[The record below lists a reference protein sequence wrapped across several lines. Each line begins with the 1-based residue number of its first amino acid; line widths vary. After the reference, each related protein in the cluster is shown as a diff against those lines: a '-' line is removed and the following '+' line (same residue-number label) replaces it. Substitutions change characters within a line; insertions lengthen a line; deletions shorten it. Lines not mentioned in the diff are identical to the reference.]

1 MASSPS
7 GTQAL
12 KDADAASVAVR
23 EGGESDLSVARRVIG
38 QAGNG
43 LSAMADE
50 LGEEFIQCIETL
62 SQLKGRVIVS
72 GMGKSGH
79 IGHKI
84 AATLASTGTPAFFV
98 HPAEASHGDLGM
110 ISDTDA
116 VLALSN
122 SGETAELSD
131 LVSYTRRFGIPL
143 IGMTGR
149 RQSTLAE
156 QSDIVLCLP
165 DVEEA
170 GPHGAPTTSTTL
182 MITLGDA
189 LAVALLER
197 RGFTAD
203 DYRVFHPGGK
213 LGKSLLKVTDLMHV
227 GDEIPLAQP
236 AAPMSETILT
246 MTNKTFGIVGVV
258 DDAGALIGIVT
269 DGDLRRHMADGLV
282 GMSTSAVMTSEP
294 KTIGP
299 QTLAAE
305 ALRLMNNWKVTCLF
319 AVDGGKPVG
328 ILRMHDILRAGVV

>member
-1 MASSPS
+1 MASSTSKSPTPVTA
-7 GTQAL
+7 GA
-12 KDADAASVAVR
+12 
-23 EGGESDLSVARRVIG
+23 SDLAVARRVIA
-38 QAGNG
+38 QAGAG
-43 LSAMADE
+43 LSALAAE
-50 LGEEFIQCIETL
+50 LGDEFVQCVALIA
-62 SQLKGRVIVS
+62 SLKGRVIVS

-110 ISDTDA
+110 ISDSDA

-143 IGMTGR
+143 IGMTGKR
-149 RQSTLAE
+149 ESTLAE

-189 LAVALLER
+189 IAVALLES

-213 LGKSLLKVTDLMHV
+213 LGKSLLKVTHIMHT
-227 GDEIPLAQP
+227 GDDIPLTHP
-236 AAPMSETILT
+236 TSPMSDTIIT
-246 MTNKTFGIVGVV
+246 MTNKTFGIAGVV
-258 DDAGALIGIVT
+258 DDSGALVGIVT
-269 DGDLRRHMADGLV
+269 DGDLRRHMADKLI
-282 GMSTSAVMTSEP
+282 GMATVDVMTTKP
-294 KTIGP
+294 KTIKST
-299 QTLAAE
+299 TLAAE
-305 ALRLMNNWKVTCLF
+305 ALRLMNEWKVTCLF
-319 AVDGGKPVG
+319 VVDDGKPVG
-328 ILRMHDILRAGVV
+328 IVRMHDVLQAGVV

>member
-1 MASSPS
+1 MAVS
-7 GTQAL
+7 TQATQTKAESESGQADL
-12 KDADAASVAVR
+12 DA
-23 EGGESDLSVARRVIG
+23 ARRVLA
-38 QAGNG
+38 QAETG
-43 LSAMADE
+43 LTMMASE
-50 LGEEFIQCIETL
+50 LGDAFVQCVSLISGL
-62 SQLKGRVIVS
+62 DGRLIVS

-110 ISDTDA
+110 ISDGDA

-122 SGETAELSD
+122 SGETPELSD

-143 IGMTGR
+143 IGMTGK

-165 DVEEA
+165 EVAEA

-189 LAVALLER
+189 IAVALLER

-213 LGKSLLKVTDLMHV
+213 LGKSLSKVADLMHKD
-227 GDEIPLAQP
+227 DEIPLTRP
-236 AAPMSETILT
+236 ESPMSDTILT
-246 MTNKTFGIVGVV
+246 MTEKTFGIAGVV
-258 DDAGALIGIVT
+258 DTAGQLIGIVT
-269 DGDLRRHMADGLV
+269 DGDLRRHMAEQII
-282 GMSTSAVMTSEP
+282 GMTTSDVMTDAP

-299 QTLAAE
+299 NTLAAE
-305 ALRLMNNWKVTCLF
+305 ALRLMNEWKVTCLF
-319 AVDGGKPVG
+319 VVEDGKPVG

>member
-1 MASSPS
+1 MSASTHA
-7 GTQAL
+7 TQT
-12 KDADAASVAVR
+12 KTDTDP
-23 EGGESDLSVARRVIG
+23 GQSDLGVARRVLA
-38 QAGNG
+38 QAGTG
-43 LSAMADE
+43 LTMMAAE
-50 LGEEFIQCIETL
+50 LGEEFVQCVSLIAGLE
-62 SQLKGRVIVS
+62 GRLIVS

-110 ISDTDA
+110 ISDGDA

-122 SGETAELSD
+122 SGETPELSD

-143 IGMTGR
+143 IGMTGKS
-149 RQSTLAE
+149 QSTLAE

-165 DVEEA
+165 EVGEA

-189 LAVALLER
+189 IAVALLER

-213 LGKSLLKVTDLMHV
+213 LGKGLLKVADIMHTDS
-227 GDEIPLAQP
+227 EIPLTRP
-236 AAPMSETILT
+236 DAPMSETILT
-246 MTNKTFGIVGVV
+246 MTEKTFGIAGVV
-258 DDAGALIGIVT
+258 DDAGQLIGIVT
-269 DGDLRRHMADGLV
+269 DGDLRRHMAEQII
-282 GMSTSAVMTSEP
+282 GMTTSEVMTTAP
-294 KTIGP
+294 KSIGP
-299 QTLAAE
+299 KILAAE
-305 ALRLMNNWKVTCLF
+305 ALRLMNEWKVTCLF
-319 AVDGGKPVG
+319 AVDAGKPVG

>member
-1 MASSPS
+1 MASPTSKRTTPETVDP
-7 GTQAL
+7 GA
-12 KDADAASVAVR
+12 
-23 EGGESDLSVARRVIG
+23 SDLAVARRVIA
-38 QAGNG
+38 QAVTG
-43 LSAMADE
+43 LSAMAADLGDE
-50 LGEEFIQCIETL
+50 FAQCVTL
-62 SQLKGRVIVS
+62 IASLKGRVIVS

-110 ISDTDA
+110 ISDIDA

-143 IGMTGR
+143 IGITGKR
-149 RQSTLAE
+149 ESTLAE

-189 LAVALLER
+189 IAVALLES

-213 LGKSLLKVTDLMHV
+213 LGKSLLKVAHIMHT
-227 GDEIPLAQP
+227 GDDIPLTHP
-236 AAPMSETILT
+236 TSLMSDTIIT
-246 MTNKTFGIVGVV
+246 MTNKTFGIAGVV
-258 DDAGALIGIVT
+258 DDAGVLVGIVT
-269 DGDLRRHMADGLV
+269 DGDLRRHMADQLI
-282 GMSTSAVMTSEP
+282 GMATVDVMTTKP
-294 KTIGP
+294 KTIKST
-299 QTLAAE
+299 TLAAE
-305 ALRLMNNWKVTCLF
+305 ALRLMNEWKVTCLF
-319 AVDGGKPVG
+319 VVDDGKPMG
-328 ILRMHDILRAGVV
+328 IVRMHDVLQAGVV